1 MTQTSFDNYKDLFD
15 NKYMLFVN
23 KLALQYQ
30 NGAPSYRYY
39 EQVSALLLMYKELL
53 DMYGLVAEE
62 ENEEDYVVNF
72 LNPHEMRILS
82 EFANRILNINYLID
96 FLLTADDVFGAI
108 PSFTPAGS
116 EVDVAETKQT
126 IL

>member
-1 MTQTSFDNYKDLFD
+1 MTQTSFDNYKDLFN
-15 NKYMLFVN
+15 NKYMLFTN

-30 NGAPSYRYY
+30 NGASSYRYY
-39 EQVSALLLMYKELL
+39 ELTSALLTMYKEIL
-53 DMYGLVAEE
+53 DLYILVEEE
-62 ENEEDYVVNF
+62 ENEEDYIDNF
-72 LNPHEMRILS
+72 LNPQEMRILS

-96 FLLTADDVFGAI
+96 FLLTDDDVFGSI

-116 EVDVAETKQT
+116 EVEVAETKQT